1 MMFGLDTGV
10 KKKSKVINYVVF
22 VPITSPGSINTNSI
36 PTKNYSSIS
45 IPAYYCCT
53 DEGV

>member
-1 MMFGLDTGV
+1 MTL
-10 KKKSKVINYVVF
+10 SSVVF
-22 VPITSPGSINTNSI
+22 VPVTSPGSINTDAI
-36 PTKNYSSIS
+36 PTLNYSSIS